1 MKIDWTKI
9 KSAED
14 LIEGGKSDKLSIMD
28 IAEKHDTS
36 SIYIKDQL
44 EKGVEV
50 EKEHTN
56 NKELAEE
63 IAKDHLA
70 ESPQYYVE
78 LDKMEK
84 KL

>member
-44 EKGVEV
+44 EKGAEV

-63 IAKDHLA
+63 IAKDHLV